1 MEDHSKGKMEEILRE
16 LGQKIDLLIKEA
28 TSSSK
33 GVRSELEKTIQSLKM
48 RKENLEKEFYD
59 YTGQKKWQTTKNH
72 FGNAI
77 GELKKAVEALLNK
90 NERN

>member
-1 MEDHSKGKMEEILRE
+1 MEDQSRGKVEEILSE
-16 LGQKIDLLIKEA
+16 LGHKIDILINEA

-33 GVRSELEKTIQSLKM
+33 EVRSELEKTIQLLKTQ
-48 RKENLEKEFYD
+48 KEKLEEEFNTYA
-59 YTGQKKWQTTKNH
+59 GQEKWQTTKSH

-90 NERN
+90 NEKN

>member
-1 MEDHSKGKMEEILRE
+1 MEDHSRGKMEEILRE
-16 LGQKIDLLIKEA
+16 LGHKIDILINEA

-33 GVRSELEKTIQSLKM
+33 EVRSELEKTIQLLKM
-48 RKENLEKEFYD
+48 RKEKLEKEFNT

-77 GELKKAVEALLNK
+77 GELKKAVEAILNK
-90 NERN
+90 NEKG